1 MRIVLSLV
9 KRNLRIYR
17 RDRAGVLLSLLAALM
32 LLLIYALFLGAI
44 QADSLKAKLP
54 SAASEDVGYFVAS
67 WVFGGIVM
75 ITCVTTGLG
84 ALGAYVDDRATGRFK
99 EFRVCPIRRHQ
110 LILGYQL
117 SAVVVS
123 FVMTLI
129 VSAVGAAVV
138 KLVYGDIP
146 GWGSFLTALG
156 YVVLFAFAFSAIS
169 SFVITF
175 ISSRNGFTALS
186 TIVGTLLGFLAG
198 AYLPVGALSGTVVNG
213 INVLPYSPAVVLL
226 REPLAGD
233 ALDRVT
239 GGVQQARE
247 SIGEYYGFTL
257 DIGGTSVSTPWILAA
272 FVGLTVV
279 FTALGTYRIGKTI
292 K

>member
-175 ISSRNGFTALS
+175 ISSRNGFTDSRCRSCNHYIFCHLIPFYTS
-186 TIVGTLLGFLAG
+186 ETDTDNFLGS
-198 AYLPVGALSGTVVNG
+198 PVFSWVEWSSDNL
-213 INVLPYSPAVVLL
+213 
-226 REPLAGD
+226 
-233 ALDRVT
+233 
-239 GGVQQARE
+239 
-247 SIGEYYGFTL
+247 
-257 DIGGTSVSTPWILAA
+257 
-272 FVGLTVV
+272 V
-279 FTALGTYRIGKTI
+279 F
-292 K
+292 